1 MLASVQTRT
10 NTSLFERERERQREY
25 LFQRKILSNFVV
37 IYSTE
42 FREVRFVVR
51 SRVNRRKKVCKFATS
66 AMVDVFSRPLDSIG
80 STEWA
85 AVSWCGQLA
94 SGCARNWISS
104 FSMETWAGWPP
115 LTPRLPLHLDNS
127 TWKHTVGRGPFVRWT
142 PGSFIPAGLE
152 LIYHYTTRGRVL
164 ATGLWP
170 PE

>member
-10 NTSLFERERERQREY
+10 NTSLFERERERERIP
-25 LFQRKILSNFVV
+25 LPKKNSFQLGDLLQK
-37 IYSTE
+37 
-42 FREVRFVVR
+42 VRFVVR
-51 SRVNRRKKVCKFATS
+51 SRMNRRKKVCKFATS

>member
-37 IYSTE
+37 IYSTQ
-42 FREVRFVVR
+42 FRKVRFVVR

-104 FSMETWAGWPP
+104 FSMETWAGG
-115 LTPRLPLHLDNS
+115 H
-127 TWKHTVGRGPFVRWT
+127 
-142 PGSFIPAGLE
+142 
-152 LIYHYTTRGRVL
+152 
-164 ATGLWP
+164 LWP
-170 PE
+170 RVSRSISITVRENTRLDEVRSFVGPLGLLFPLALN

>member
-10 NTSLFERERERQREY
+10 NTSLFERERERERIP
-25 LFQRKILSNFVV
+25 LPKKNSFQLGDLLQK
-37 IYSTE
+37 
-42 FREVRFVVR
+42 VRFVVR

-104 FSMETWAGWPP
+104 FSMETWAGG
-115 LTPRLPLHLDNS
+115 H
-127 TWKHTVGRGPFVRWT
+127 
-142 PGSFIPAGLE
+142 
-152 LIYHYTTRGRVL
+152 
-164 ATGLWP
+164 LWP
-170 PE
+170 RVSRSISITVRENTRLDEVRSFVGPLGLLFPLALN